1 VKPQKKFAA
10 RFLSFLK
17 YPMQPMEAKMTGRLL
32 GRRTVLVT
40 GATGFIGRALVA
52 RLLERGDRV
61 IALARDPIRA
71 HLVLGSAAM
80 VTTRLADLPPDFPI
94 DAVVNLAGAPILAG
108 AWTKERKR
116 QLVGSRVGV
125 TRMLVDWLAT
135 RARRPEVLV
144 SASAIGWYG
153 PGTRNGGDDRPLDER
168 APAGEGFAAV
178 LCRAWEREAASA
190 AALGLRVCR
199 LRLGV
204 VLGPEGGMLKSLLP
218 GFRLGLGAVIGEGK
232 QALSWI
238 HRDDAVEL
246 ITRAIAD
253 PLFSGAINATAPLP
267 VRQAE
272 FAETLG
278 RVLHRPVWLRLPA
291 APLRALL
298 GARASLLL
306 EGPRVLPKR
315 ALEIGFTFRCPE
327 LEPALRDLLVPEAQR
342 HGATVR
348 LLDDLLT

>member
-1 VKPQKKFAA
+1 
-10 RFLSFLK
+10 
-17 YPMQPMEAKMTGRLL
+17 MEDGMTGRLL
-32 GRRTVLVT
+32 ERRTVLVT
-40 GATGFIGRALVA
+40 GATGFIGRALVK

-61 IALARDPIRA
+61 IAFARDPIKA
-71 HLVLGSAAM
+71 HLVLGPAPM
-80 VTTRLADLPPDFPI
+80 VATRLADLPPAMPI
-94 DAVVNLAGAPILAG
+94 DAVVNLAGAPIVAR

-116 QLVGSRVGV
+116 QLVESRVGI

-135 RARRPEVLV
+135 RSQRPEVLV

-153 PGTRNGGDDRPLDER
+153 PAETGGARGDGALDER

-190 AALGLRVCR
+190 VGLGMRVCR
-199 LRLGV
+199 LRLGL

-218 GFRLGLGAVIGEGK
+218 GFRLGLGAVIGGGR
-232 QALSWI
+232 QWMSWI

-253 PLFSGAINATAPLP
+253 PLFSGAINATAPKP
-267 VRQAE
+267 VRQGE
-272 FAETLG
+272 FAEVLG

-298 GARASLLL
+298 GERASLLL
-306 EGPRVLPKR
+306 EGPRMVPKR
-315 ALEIGFTFRCPE
+315 ALEIGFAFRCPE
-327 LEPALRDLLVPEAQR
+327 LEPALRDLLVPERQHR
-342 HGATVR
+342 GATVR
-348 LLDDLLT
+348 LLDDFLT